1 MARPANINY
10 QLDGIIYSF
19 QFETSNQKTGDL
31 VQTYMFPAEWVLTD
45 AKISTLSDEKVCFDC
60 DHSKG
65 KKKTCY
71 VRKGFAEM
79 GLASKVRS
87 FRKMGLENIPY
98 FNAEIEASILQ
109 AVKGRG
115 VRFGTFGE
123 PILLGEAFTAKI
135 AEAADFH
142 TGYTHQW
149 HKNPWAKNFF
159 MASVESALV
168 NKAAQSA
175 GFRTFFVGNPED
187 KKTFVNCPA
196 SKEAGRKAT
205 CDNCKL
211 CMGLGSKAKSVFI
224 LPH

>member
-10 QLDGIIYSF
+10 QKDGIIFSF

-31 VQTYMFPAEWVLTD
+31 VQTYMFPAEWLLTD
-45 AKISTLSDEKVCFDC
+45 AKISTLSDSKVCFDC
-60 DHSKG
+60 DHSKS

-87 FRKMGLENIPY
+87 FRALGLDNIPY
-98 FNAEIEASILQ
+98 FNAEIEASILD
-109 AVKGRG
+109 AIKGRG

-123 PILLGEAFTAKI
+123 PILLGEDFTKKI
-135 AEAADFH
+135 AETADFH

-149 HKNPWAKNFF
+149 HKNTWAKNYF
-159 MASVESALV
+159 MASVENGFV
-168 NKAAQSA
+168 DKAAQA
-175 GFRTFFVGNPED
+175 MGFRTFFVGVPENP
-187 KKTFVNCPA
+187 KAYVNCPA

-211 CMGLGSKAKSVFI
+211 CMGLGSKAKSVYI